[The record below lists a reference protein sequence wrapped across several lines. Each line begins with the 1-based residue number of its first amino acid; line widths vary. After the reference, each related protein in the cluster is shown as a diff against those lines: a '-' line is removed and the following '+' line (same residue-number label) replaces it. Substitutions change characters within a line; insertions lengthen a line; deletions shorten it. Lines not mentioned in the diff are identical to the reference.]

1 MKNIL
6 RILRNSYL
14 IIKEAFTHPNCYS
27 EINLITGE
35 ITRYKEDPYILVR
48 KDDPRL

>member
-14 IIKEAFTHPNCYS
+14 IVKEAFMHPTGTSY
-27 EINLITGE
+27 INLDTGE
-35 ITRYKEDPYILVR
+35 ITRDLR
-48 KDDPRL
+48 S